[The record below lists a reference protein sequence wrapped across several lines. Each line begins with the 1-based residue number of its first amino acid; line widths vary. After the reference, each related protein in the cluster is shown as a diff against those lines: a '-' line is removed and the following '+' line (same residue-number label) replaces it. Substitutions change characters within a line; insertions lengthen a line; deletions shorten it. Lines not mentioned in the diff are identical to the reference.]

1 MRANAEVS
9 MRQAAVM
16 SQCAQTVR
24 DDCRPCSLLIR
35 DGARRQGVP
44 AADVIGVG
52 VCRRSTND
60 LWKL

>member
-35 DGARRQGVP
+35 TVARRHGVAVSAP
-44 AADVIGVG
+44 IRAG